1 MNTLPKISIIVPI
14 YNVEKYIEECLNS
27 VIEQTIP
34 ESIECIL
41 VDDCG
46 SDNSVAIVED
56 FIANYTDSIE
66 FTILHHEHN
75 KGLSAARNTGTKQ
88 AKGDYVFFL
97 DSDDKLFP
105 NSILDLLKVAEKYP
119 DAEII
124 QGCVTQDFVFSTDI
138 LPEYI
143 NNREWIRMGLCTHKI
158 NDPAWNRLIKR
169 DFILNNNLFFEESYL
184 QEDTL
189 WSYQLQKHISAIAF
203 CFELTY
209 WYRYNPNGIMN
220 GLSKIREAKSYARVF
235 NYVFNDLVNGEE
247 IKEYEIEYLIWNAK
261 RVFGYIGKQE
271 GNKLLVTQNN
281 PIFNKVLKWST
292 GLSRIHCDWIRGI
305 LLRIIKIFIL
315 NPNIRKLCSKG
326 NLLKNYTDIDYSKP
340 V

>member
-1 MNTLPKISIIVPI
+1 MKNSIISIIVPI
-14 YNVEKYIEECLNS
+14 YNVEKYIEECLSS
-27 VIEQTIP
+27 VAKQTY
-34 ESIECIL
+34 SSYLECIL

-46 SDNSVAIVED
+46 IDNSVAIAED
-56 FIANYTDSIE
+56 FVRKYRGSIT
-66 FTILHHEHN
+66 FSILHHEHN
-75 KGLSAARNTGTKQ
+75 RGLSAARNTGTKQ

-105 NSILDLLKVAEKYP
+105 NSISDLLKVAKKHP

-124 QGCVTQDFVFSTDI
+124 QGCVTQGFVFSTDI

-143 NNREWIRMGLCTHKI
+143 NNREWIRRGLCTHKI
-158 NDPAWNRLIKR
+158 NDPAWNRLVKR
-169 DFILNNNLFFEESYL
+169 DFILNNNLFFVEGYL

-189 WSYQLQKHISAIAF
+189 WSYQIQKHISAIAF

-235 NYVFNDLVNGEE
+235 NYVFNDLVNNEE
-247 IKEYEIEYLIWNAK
+247 IKEYEIEYLVWNAK

-292 GLSRIHCDWIRGI
+292 GLSRIRCVKTRAIF
-305 LLRIIKIFIL
+305 LYLIKVFIL
-315 NPNIRKLCSKG
+315 NPNIKKLCNRTS
-326 NLLKNYTDIDYSKP
+326 LLKNHTDVDNSKL